1 MYIYSSKIAPSPE
14 FIIGVNSTPVIQL
27 LRTKTLDLTLLYVT
41 LHIQSIRKY
50 YNSMYKLYL
59 KSCPFSSLLLYLFSK
74 PLSSLTH
81 TRVRAILPYP
91 SFHTCHHVIYFQHC
105 SHGSPKC
112 KWDHVTLLP
121 KTLQWL
127 PVWLLCIPKSLCSSS
142 KQNDGLCQRDMG
154 TH

>member
-1 MYIYSSKIAPSPE
+1 MHEFISRFWILFRVYICTHTILYTISYIYHTITSNAYYMYIYSSKIAPSPE
-14 FIIGVNSTPVIQL
+14 LTIGVNSTPVIQL

-50 YNSMYKLYL
+50 CNSMYKLYL

-91 SFHTCHHVIYFQHC
+91 SFHTCHHVIYFQH
-105 SHGSPKC
+105 
-112 KWDHVTLLP
+112 
-121 KTLQWL
+121 
-127 PVWLLCIPKSLCSSS
+127 
-142 KQNDGLCQRDMG
+142 RE
-154 TH
+154 